1 MSEVVLVRPGCT
13 DFDEQHRIQ
22 GTLDLPLNKKGQQ
35 ELGEIASQLKKHS
48 IDVIFSAPCESA
60 RLTAKSISGQLGIPV
75 KELEELRNLNQG
87 LWQGLQIEEVKRKF
101 PKVYKQWI
109 EAPESICPPEG
120 EMVEDALERIRKVLR
135 KPIKKKKSFA
145 IVAPDPLATLV
156 GCVIRGASP
165 ELKFVFRNDSET
177 PCLVELLEK
186 DGKPVHQEST
196 NKKTNGDA
204 TCDKVA
210 CESKMKAKE
219 SSGVTN

>member
-22 GTLDLPLNKKGQQ
+22 GTLDLPLNQKGQQ
-35 ELGEIASQLKKHS
+35 ELEEIVSQLKEHS
-48 IDVIFSAPCESA
+48 LEVIFSAPCESA
-60 RLTAKSISGQLGIPV
+60 RLTAKSIGGQLGIPV
-75 KELEELRNLNQG
+75 KEIEELRNLNQG
-87 LWQGLQIEEVKRKF
+87 LWQGLQVEEVKRKF

-109 EAPESICPPEG
+109 DAPESICPPEG

-156 GCVIRGASP
+156 GCVVRGASP
-165 ELKFVFRNDSET
+165 ELKFVFRGDSET

-186 DGKPVHQEST
+186 DGEPVHQKST
-196 NKKTNGDA
+196 NKKTNGNTA
-204 TCDKVA
+204 CEKVA
-210 CESKMKAKE
+210 CGSKIEAQD
-219 SSGVTN
+219 SSGVAN